1 MASGVKG
8 TLKYASAVQGYIFR
22 SFDPLE
28 IETPEPWV
36 EKVVVECR
44 DESPIVVTVAFA
56 AAPSVDT
63 ALISGKAI
71 CRTVVGRLALKYG
84 LCAQEPLL
92 TSEEL
97 EEEKDGTTV
106 KAAAS
111 AVALSCSG
119 KDSKR
124 VEQNEAAE
132 LEKELEDLRPHRH
145 DYEEL
150 YRRIAMQAA
159 DAVDRYMSL
168 YRILSLLCLS
178 PTGKE
183 EQKYVDDFI
192 EQETTAKRQFKRPD
206 KQSVLETVY
215 SRLRNEVGHA
225 RPGVDLATT
234 RREMDTLVYELAA
247 IAKKAIE
254 RKT

>member
-28 IETPEPWV
+28 IQTPEPWV

-44 DESPIVVTVAFA
+44 EESPIVVTITFA
-56 AAPSVDT
+56 SAPSVDT
-63 ALISGKAI
+63 ALISGKVI
-71 CRTVVGRLALKYG
+71 CRTVVGRLALRYG

-97 EEEKDGTTV
+97 EEERDGKRV

-111 AVALSCSG
+111 AAPLFCSG

-124 VEQNEAAE
+124 VEPNDSAE
-132 LEKELEDLRPHRH
+132 LKKELEDLRPHRH

-150 YRRIAMQAA
+150 YRIAMQAA

-178 PTGKE
+178 PAGKE

-206 KQSVLETVY
+206 KQNVLETVY

-225 RPGVDLATT
+225 RAGVDLATT
-234 RREMDTLVYELAA
+234 RREMDARVYELAA
-247 IAKKAIE
+247 IVKKAIE
-254 RKT
+254 LKA